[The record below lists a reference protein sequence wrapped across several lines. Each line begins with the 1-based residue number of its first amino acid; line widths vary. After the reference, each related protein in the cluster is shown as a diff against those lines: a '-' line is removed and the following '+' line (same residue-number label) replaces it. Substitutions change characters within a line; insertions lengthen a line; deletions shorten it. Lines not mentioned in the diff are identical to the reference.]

1 MKTCTFFILC
11 ALLLCSVTLRAQE
24 NFPRSEFSLRY
35 GLVTN
40 ADIIEL
46 TSDLLT
52 SVFTFGSFETRNNIS
67 TGAFSFEYQ
76 YRPKKWVSVGG
87 SVSYERTT
95 CDLFSKNLDID
106 AGNIINNYYTVMATA
121 RFNYLSKK
129 IITLYSRVGIGY
141 TLWLEYING
150 DNQYQ
155 DQSDGFVAFQLTPIG
170 IRIGTKVG
178 GFFEAG
184 FGSEGMVAA
193 GVSFRF

>member
-1 MKTCTFFILC
+1 MKIFTFICLS
-11 ALLLCSVTLRAQE
+11 ALFFCSLPLHAQDE
-24 NFPRSEFSLRY
+24 FPRSEFTLRY
-35 GLVTN
+35 GIVTN
-40 ADIIEL
+40 AEIIEA
-46 TSDLLT
+46 TSDILT
-52 SVFTFGSFETRNNIS
+52 TIFTFGSFETRNNIS

-87 SVSYERTT
+87 SVSYERTA
-95 CDLFSKNLDID
+95 CDLFSQTQDID
-106 AGNIINNYYTVMATA
+106 VGDIINNYYTVMATA

-155 DQSDGFVAFQLTPIG
+155 DQSNGFVAFQLTPIG

-184 FGSEGMVAA
+184 FGSEGIVAA